1 MGTLRLHWDPAASH
15 GNYALRSSTIVQ
27 NSKRTMDYAEKINAL
42 LRPKTDGKPFVLDLF
57 AGCGGLAL
65 GFEAQGFKTRGF
77 EQDADACE
85 TYQRNLE
92 GECEQVVLTM
102 ETIFPE
108 AKVVIGGP
116 PCQPF
121 SVGGH
126 QLGLQDSRDGFPIF
140 ISAVKRLQPDI
151 WMFENVRG
159 VLYSNRAY
167 FDQILVA
174 LRALNYV
181 VEVRL
186 LNAVNYGVPQNRER
200 VVVVGHRGEFRFP
213 AEDQMKVTAGE
224 ALGEM
229 MLQTPPES
237 KFLTSNMDEYVAKY
251 ERASFCVRPRD
262 LHADQPARTLTC
274 RNLAGA
280 TGDMH
285 RVRLPDG
292 RRRRLFIREA
302 ARLQSF
308 PDWFEF
314 CGGETSQFNQV
325 GNAVPPLFAWQLA
338 GAVRDYL
345 ASSKRLTSGEIL
357 YRNLPDQF
365 ALPLE
370 FKESSE
376 MKIPTFVANKDKPP
390 KLVKLFNEALLVLS
404 KLGIPLEGLN
414 PRELEKIAMAFLA
427 VADVKRSAD
436 WPKAR
441 IREGKDTLKS
451 RDIIAY
457 LNRHFAEEISMGSY
471 DDIRRKDLKLPVVAG
486 IIVASANKPNAA
498 RNDPTR
504 GFSLSPEYVEVVRSF
519 GQDDWLEEVEEFM
532 ADRPTLAER
541 LEAAREIEIVPIK
554 LPSGKTLQFSPGEHN
569 LLQKA
574 IIEQFLPR
582 YGYGAEVL
590 YVGDT
595 AKKFLVRNEAKLKA
609 LKFFKLEHGELPDI
623 VAYSEKKNWLF
634 MIEAVHSSGPISS
647 VRLLELK
654 RLAGECTADIVYVT
668 AFLNRDTFRKFA
680 PEIAWET
687 EVWIADA
694 PDHLVHFDGDKFLG
708 PYKKK

>member
-1 MGTLRLHWDPAASH
+1 MEYI
-15 GNYALRSSTIVQ
+15 N
-27 NSKRTMDYAEKINAL
+27 KINTL
-42 LRPKTDGKPFVLDLF
+42 LKPKTDRKPLVLDLF

-65 GFEAQGFKTRGF
+65 GFEAQGFKTHGF

-85 TYQRNLE
+85 TYRRNLKS
-92 GECEQVVLTM
+92 ECEQVVLTT
-102 ETIFPE
+102 ETVFPE
-108 AKVVIGGP
+108 AKVIIGGP

-126 QLGLQDSRDGFPIF
+126 QLGLEDSRDGFPIF
-140 ISAVKRLQPDI
+140 ISAIKRVQPDI

-159 VLYSNRAY
+159 ILYSNRAY
-167 FDQILVA
+167 FEQILAA

-186 LNAVNYGVPQNRER
+186 LNAVHYGVPQNRER
-200 VVVVGHRGEFRFP
+200 VVVVGHRSRFTFP
-213 AEDQMKVTAGE
+213 VEEKARVTAGE
-224 ALGEM
+224 ALDEM
-229 MLQTPPES
+229 MLQVPPGS
-237 KFLTSNMDEYVAKY
+237 RFFTASMDEYVAKY
-251 ERASFCVRPRD
+251 EKASCCVRPRD
-262 LHADQPARTLTC
+262 LHPDQPARTLTC

-285 RVRLPDG
+285 RIKLPDG
-292 RRRRLFIREA
+292 RRRRLLYREA

-314 CGGETSQFNQV
+314 CGGETSQFNQI
-325 GNAVPPLFAWQLA
+325 GNAVPPLFAWRLA
-338 GAVRDYL
+338 SAVRDCL
-345 ASSKRLTSGEIL
+345 ANNKQLTSGEIL
-357 YRNLPDQF
+357 YRNLPAQF
-365 ALPLE
+365 DLPLE

-376 MKIPTFVANKDKPP
+376 MKIPAFVTNADKPA
-390 KLVKLFNEALLVLS
+390 KLAGLFNEALLVLS
-404 KLGIPLEGLN
+404 KLGIPLEGLK
-414 PRELEKIAMAFLA
+414 PRELEKMAMTFLA
-427 VADVKRSAD
+427 VADVKRSTD

-441 IREGKDTLKS
+441 LRAGKDTLKS

-457 LNRHFAEEISMGSY
+457 LNQHFQEEISMGSY

-504 GFSLSPEYVEVVRSF
+504 GFSLSPDYVEIIRNF
-519 GQDDWLEEVEEFM
+519 GQDDWLEEIEEFM
-532 ADRPTLAER
+532 AGRPTLAEGLR
-541 LEAAREIEIVPIK
+541 AARQIEVVPIK
-554 LPSGKTLQFSPGEHN
+554 LPNGKTLQFSPGEHN

-582 YGYGAEVL
+582 YGYGSEVL

-595 AKKFLVRNEAKLKA
+595 AKKFLVHEEARLKV
-609 LKFFKLEHGELPDI
+609 LKCFELEHGELPDVI
-623 VAYSEKKNWLF
+623 AYSEKKNWLF
-634 MIEAVHSSGPISS
+634 LIEAVHSSGPISS
-647 VRLLELK
+647 VRLMELK
-654 RLAGECTADIVYVT
+654 RLSGKCTADIVYVT

-680 PEIAWET
+680 PDIAWET

-694 PDHLVHFDGDKFLG
+694 PDHMVHFDGDKFLG
-708 PYKKK
+708 PYTTK